1 MKKILLIVT
10 ALVFSFS
17 FSKSF
22 ADGHGPEI
30 YGPYPITL
38 KGYEGDKTNSVK
50 YTGQMARQVLHDSLK
65 KLVKTGDLEKMMAY
79 YNGEDGLEIIAPKSK
94 DGFPVMQTMVADIG
108 SGNLSGKMY
117 KGYIPGWGNLTGPEA
132 LEHMMQKASENG
144 GDFDPSTGFDYTQ
157 LISKFAMGAVFYNQ
171 AVNNY
176 LGTKMEIGQKPNNKP
191 YKDGAYY
198 TGKEHSWDEA
208 FGYWG
213 APAHSLTLTAEQNYN
228 VAKMK
233 DLEAAD
239 YNGDGVVDLYSEM
252 LFAHAYYASSYDKGG
267 KTDYLATINQAFIDG
282 RKVIRD
288 AGGRN
293 LNFSERTEMLAARDI
308 IVDNWQK
315 VIAESVFKYA
325 GSTYKDIVALETIM
339 DANGDTTDAF
349 RKYAK
354 HWGELKG
361 FALALQCG
369 PSDLGETAV
378 KMNRMMGFG
387 PVLLNASQVVG
398 VDSSGNFIKD
408 QAQEWSEFKLHML
421 KIQKL
426 MVDEFGVTARNN
438 DQLAAME
445 ELAGSMGSSDSAE
458 ND

>member
-1 MKKILLIVT
+1 MRKITLILLT
-10 ALVFSFS
+10 FVFSMYFT
-17 FSKSF
+17 KVN
-22 ADGHGPEI
+22 ADGHSI

-38 KGYEGDKTNSVK
+38 KGYSGDETNSVK

-65 KLVKTGDLEKMMAY
+65 ALVKTGDLNKMMAY

-94 DGFPVMQTMVADIG
+94 DGFPIKQTMVSEIG

-117 KGYIPGWGNLTGPEA
+117 KGAIAGWGGLTGPETI
-132 LEHMMQKASENG
+132 EHMMKKASEVEG
-144 GDFDPSTGFDYTQ
+144 GFDPDTGFDYTQ

-176 LGTKMEIGQKPNNKP
+176 LGKKMEIGQKPNSEP
-191 YKDGAYY
+191 YKEGSYY

-213 APAHSLTLTAEQNYN
+213 SAAHALTLSAEDNYN
-228 VAKMK
+228 VAKKK
-233 DLEAAD
+233 DLASAD
-239 YNGDGVVDLYSEM
+239 HNGDGVVDLYSEM
-252 LFAHAYYASSYDKGG
+252 TYAHAYYASSYDKGG
-267 KTDYLATINQAFIDG
+267 KTNYLATINQAFIDG
-282 RKVIRD
+282 RIVIRD

-293 LNFSERTEMLAARDI
+293 LNFAERTEMLAARDTI
-308 IVDNWQK
+308 RENWQK

-325 GSTYKDIVALETIM
+325 GSTYKDLVALETIM
-339 DANGDTTDAF
+339 DANGDTSEAF

-369 PSDLGETAV
+369 PENLGEAAV

-387 PVLLNASQVVG
+387 PVLLNSSQVVG
-398 VDSSGNFIKD
+398 VDSNGNFIKD

-426 MVDEFGVTARNN
+426 MIDEFGVTAKAN
-438 DQLAAME
+438 DQLSAMAD
-445 ELAGSMGSSDSAE
+445 LASSMGSSDSAE

>member
-1 MKKILLIVT
+1 MKKLTLILIT
-10 ALVFSFS
+10 FVFSLS
-17 FSKSF
+17 FTKVF
-22 ADGHGPEI
+22 ADGHLI

-38 KGYEGDKTNSVK
+38 KGYSGDKTNSVK

-65 KLVKTGDLEKMMAY
+65 ALVKTGDLNKMMAY
-79 YNGEDGLEIIAPKSK
+79 YNGEDGLEIISPKSK
-94 DGFPVMQTMVADIG
+94 DGFPIKQTMIAEIG

-117 KGYIPGWGNLTGPEA
+117 KGAIAGWGGLTGPETI
-132 LEHMMQKASENG
+132 EHMMQKASEVEG
-144 GDFDPSTGFDYTQ
+144 GFDPNTGFDYTQ

-176 LGTKMEIGQKPNNKP
+176 LGKKMEIGQKPNSEP
-191 YKDGAYY
+191 YKEGSYY

-213 APAHSLTLTAEQNYN
+213 SAAHALTLSAEDNYN
-228 VAKMK
+228 VAKKK
-233 DLEAAD
+233 DLASAD
-239 YNGDGVVDLYSEM
+239 HNGDGVVDLYSEM
-252 LFAHAYYASSYDKGG
+252 TYAHAYYASSYDKGG
-267 KTDYLATINQAFIDG
+267 KTDYLATVNQAFIDG
-282 RKVIRD
+282 RLVIRD

-293 LNFSERTEMLAARDI
+293 LSFSERTEMLAARDTI
-308 IVDNWQK
+308 RENWQK

-325 GSTYKDIVALETIM
+325 GSTYKDLVALEIIM
-339 DANGDTTDAF
+339 DANGDTTEAF

-369 PSDLGETAV
+369 PENLGEAAV

-387 PVLLNASQVVG
+387 PVLLNSSQVVG
-398 VDSSGNFIKD
+398 VDSNGNFIKD

-426 MVDEFGVTARNN
+426 MIDEFGVTAKAN
-438 DQLAAME
+438 DQLSAMAD
-445 ELAGSMGSSDSAE
+445 LASSMGSSDSAE